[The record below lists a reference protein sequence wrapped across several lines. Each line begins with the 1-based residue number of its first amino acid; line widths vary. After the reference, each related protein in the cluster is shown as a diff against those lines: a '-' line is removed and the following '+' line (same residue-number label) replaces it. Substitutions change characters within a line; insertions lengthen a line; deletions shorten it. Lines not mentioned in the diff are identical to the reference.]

1 MAHGE
6 TFVNGHGLGGVNRL
20 RRYVADREN
29 RAQGFERIVL
39 EAVVTG
45 AVPSGP
51 WDRGGVRKVAFWG
64 R

>member
-6 TFVNGHGLGGVNRL
+6 TSVNGHALGGVNRL

-51 WDRGGVRKVAFWG
+51 WDRGEVRKVAFWG